1 MKRENRKKHTGWA
14 VSMLWCIAGLLLLAA
29 MLPAPADA
37 SMRTRIVVLPFY
49 AEEGRDVS
57 DSQAERHY
65 RRLMGFI
72 QNRLVDADF
81 EVVDPFARDLA
92 VKEYNRLMETARQ
105 DSALAGRE
113 LSRKYA
119 VDAVYLVWLTV
130 KMEHTPDHLYRAS
143 AQVDGS
149 GYDSGGRSLGLAMF
163 ETFRVTRR
171 DWDEAVGEV
180 EKEVG
185 DLIGRKLTA
194 WNESRPPGVVVGR
207 ADTAPGTGGV
217 MGERIRTHENTINIR
232 LDGATEYEV
241 VEIFGKV
248 LNTVRGVTQARLL
261 SSTLVPNNPQAC
273 RSEWVVQIAD
283 TEPFRLQ
290 ANIMK
295 MVNDVIDADG
305 TLTIDGVPYR
315 YTRNEVALLNGLRT
329 GSVSS
334 REVQFVVDRDR
345 ARERERTR

>member
-1 MKRENRKKHTGWA
+1 MKRDNKTLHAGWIT
-14 VSMLWCIAGLLLLAA
+14 SMLWCLAGLLLLAG
-29 MLPAPADA
+29 MAPTIVDA

-57 DSQAERHY
+57 DSQAALHY

-105 DSALAGRE
+105 DSALASRE
-113 LSRKYA
+113 LCRKYA

-130 KMEHTPDHLYRAS
+130 KTERTPDHLYRAS

-149 GYDSGGRSLGLAMF
+149 GYDSGGRSLGIAML
-163 ETFRVTRR
+163 ETFRATRR
-171 DWDEAVGEV
+171 DVDEAVGEV

-185 DLIGRKLTA
+185 DLIGKKLTA
-194 WNESRPPGVVVGR
+194 WNESRPPGTVVGR
-207 ADTAPGTGGV
+207 ADAEPGKGGH
-217 MGERIRTHENTINIR
+217 MEERIRTHENTINIR
-232 LDGATEYEV
+232 MDGATEYEV

-261 SSTLVPNNPQAC
+261 ASTLVPNNPQAC
-273 RSEWVVQIAD
+273 RSEWVVEIAD

-295 MVNDVIDADG
+295 RVDDVIEADG
-305 TLTIDGVPYR
+305 KLNIDGVPYR